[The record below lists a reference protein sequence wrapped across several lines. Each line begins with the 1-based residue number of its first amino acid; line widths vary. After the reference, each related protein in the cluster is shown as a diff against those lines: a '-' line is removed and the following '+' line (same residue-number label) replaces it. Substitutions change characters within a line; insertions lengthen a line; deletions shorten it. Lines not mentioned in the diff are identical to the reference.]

1 MRRKNKI
8 EREKV
13 EKILRSIK
21 LQELSDEETENNKNE
36 LQRII
41 ANRFYEIIAER
52 DRKRTLKRKVYYGLA
67 SVSLT
72 IILLIIGLLLVKP
85 FLNREAVIKT
95 IKNKLGVEVSI
106 EDVLLKNGEGIV
118 IYDNREIVVN
128 ISSGEYKTYSP
139 MLYETSQEEKDKA
152 VQIVRSSEEAK
163 SFVIK
168 EGEAPVNISENPII
182 LIQGYEFPHSGVK
195 YVEVS
200 LKFTPSIQ
208 PPQGYIPMSSVKF
221 TVDIAKG
228 KVLEIEAK

>member
-1 MRRKNKI
+1 MRRKNKT

-21 LQELSDEETENNKNE
+21 LQELSDEEIETNKNE

-41 ANRFYEIIAER
+41 ANRFYEITAER
-52 DRKRTLKRKVYYGLA
+52 DRKRTLKRKIYYSLA
-67 SVSLT
+67 SVSL
-72 IILLIIGLLLVKP
+72 IIVLIAVGLLLVKP

-118 IYDNREIVVN
+118 INDNREIVVN

-139 MLYETSQEEKDKA
+139 MSYEPSQEEKDKA
-152 VQIVRSSEEAK
+152 VQIVKSSEEAK

-182 LIQGYEFPHSGVK
+182 LIQGYEFPHSGMK